1 MPIIPVDRVVVK
13 KTIFGKMELKK
24 ACCIKQIFSYKC
36 PGGVAQWTSHLPQ
49 EQEDPGSNP
58 ARV

>member
-1 MPIIPVDRVVVK
+1 MFKPSLTK
-13 KTIFGKMELKK
+13 AGLLLKHFF
-24 ACCIKQIFSYKC
+24 IC
-36 PGGVAQWTSHLPQ
+36 PGGAAQWTSHLPQ

>member
-1 MPIIPVDRVVVK
+1 MCKKISVIPVNSLVDK
-13 KTIFGKMELKK
+13 KRI
-24 ACCIKQIFSYKC
+24 I
-36 PGGVAQWTSHLPQ
+36 GGVAQWTSHLPQ